1 MVPTGNKKNA
11 YAKFGGTNKGYYGIV
26 RSSLMI
32 CAFGGR
38 SVVNNRGW
46 KINNE

>member
-32 CAFGGR
+32 CAFGGSLR
-38 SVVNNRGW
+38 YKNKTSGMNN
-46 KINNE
+46 